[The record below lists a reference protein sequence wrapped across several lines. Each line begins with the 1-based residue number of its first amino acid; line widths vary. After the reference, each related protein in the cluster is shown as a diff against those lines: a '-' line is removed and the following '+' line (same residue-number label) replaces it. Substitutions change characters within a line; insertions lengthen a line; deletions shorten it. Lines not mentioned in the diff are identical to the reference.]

1 MTKCSLGWTVSSIFY
16 WRLTSL
22 NCRWVLLSV
31 CVKKKHIGTSD
42 GRTYWVLRYYIT
54 PGTLGRLIIG
64 SFCNLHS
71 RSTWLHTPTPGLS
84 LDSTVFSSVLL
95 LPDFWRA
102 RSLQPTLDYWLL
114 YILYTDPMHP
124 SLWTCAY
131 GRTVYG
137 KKMAGMAARPTS
149 DIRPFCGG
157 EGAEEG

>member
-1 MTKCSLGWTVSSIFY
+1 MLSGLDCFKYILLAINICKLPLGSP
-16 WRLTSL
+16 
-22 NCRWVLLSV
+22 V
-31 CVKKKHIGTSD
+31 CVCEKKNILGLLMEEHIGYCD
-42 GRTYWVLRYYIT
+42 
-54 PGTLGRLIIG
+54 IISPLAPWG
-64 SFCNLHS
+64 VYFCNLHS

-124 SLWTCAY
+124 SLWTCAF